1 MEQGAADLG
10 HELRQLYRAAG
21 SPAVD
26 KLVELSQGRL
36 PVSHW
41 PTPSS
46 VRGWFHEGAAPVS
59 CAALLV
65 FVELLDGFARQASDG
80 AHLPRSAQWWELL
93 WYRTTRPQPPAPDGP
108 DGPDGPAPAT
118 AGGGNVVEGH
128 ARLLG
133 PTVQAGAINGG
144 VHVHPPAEPAA
155 APPAPAPS
163 VPPQRDPPVV
173 IRVQRGTESIEFYDE
188 GLARIWITSVLGQ
201 RHGEEEAGR

>member
-1 MEQGAADLG
+1 MEQGAEDLG
-10 HELRQLYRAAG
+10 GELGRLYRDAG

-26 KLVELSQGRL
+26 KLVELSQVRL
-36 PVSHW
+36 PVTQW
-41 PTPSS
+41 PTPST

-59 CAALLV
+59 CEILLV

-93 WYRTTRPQPPAPDGP
+93 WYRTTRPPAHTPDG
-108 DGPDGPAPAT
+108 T
-118 AGGGNVVEGH
+118 AGSAPTVGTSDNVVEGH

-155 APPAPAPS
+155 APSPA

-173 IRVQRGTESIEFYDE
+173 IRVQRGTETIEFYDE

-201 RHGEEEAGR
+201 RHDEEGRRDDGQ

>member
-59 CAALLV
+59 CAVLLV

-93 WYRTTRPQPPAPDGP
+93 WYRTTRPQPLAPDGP
-108 DGPDGPAPAT
+108 DGP
-118 AGGGNVVEGH
+118 H
-128 ARLLG
+128 R
-133 PTVQAGAINGG
+133 
-144 VHVHPPAEPAA
+144 PPRAA
-155 APPAPAPS
+155 ATSSRATPGSSAPPCRPAPS
-163 VPPQRDPPVV
+163 TAGARPPTGRTRRRTARAGPLGTTAARPTGGHPGPTGHGDH
-173 IRVQRGTESIEFYDE
+173 RVLR
-188 GLARIWITSVLGQ
+188 
-201 RHGEEEAGR
+201 